1 MIIVGVI
8 FGSHLSY
15 TREYGYDTQEFYF
28 KIIND
33 FEKLDDT

>member
-8 FGSHLSY
+8 FGSHLSH
-15 TREYGYDTQEFYF
+15 TREYGYDTQEFYS

-33 FEKLDDT
+33 VEGLDNT